1 MSNSGKLIDINT
13 GQVLATVPD
22 PEVAF
27 SVYIDQTR
35 QRLGT
40 DNHLRYGR
48 CRMRKARRFIDE
60 MRDKGIECV
69 PDPRL
74 PADSCILVD
83 GTNDDWIKEGL
94 SP

>member
-1 MSNSGKLIDINT
+1 MSKQGKLIDIST

-35 QRLGT
+35 QRLGE
-40 DNHLRYGR
+40 DNHLRYGP
-48 CRMRKARRFIDE
+48 CRMRKARLFIE
-60 MRDKGIECV
+60 KMRGKGIECV
-69 PDPRL
+69 PDKRL

-83 GTNDDWIKEGL
+83 GSNEEWVKEGL
-94 SP
+94 A